1 MSRKLLSLG
10 QKKYQRQLPLNRHL
24 REKQQGA
31 KIMDWN
37 PWKPLPGPQTQAF
50 ESQADEL
57 FYGGASGGGKTA
69 LLLMLAIHSHDQQLR
84 RGVDY

>member
-1 MSRKLLSLG
+1 MLAA
-10 QKKYQRQLPLNRHL
+10 QNPLNRHL

-31 KIMDWN
+31 KIMGWN

-50 ESQADEL
+50 ESEADEL

-69 LLLMLAIHSHDQQLR
+69 LLLMLSLHSHEHSVIFR
-84 RGVDY
+84 RTYPELKEVISTSK